1 MKRLF
6 SVFFA
11 ITAIPAILFAQTEI
25 EEADSAYIQGD
36 YMTAASLYESV
47 LKTQGESA
55 SLYMNLGNSYFKM
68 DQIALAIL
76 NYERASLLDPSDSDI
91 RFNLELART
100 KTVDNVTS
108 SGDIFYVAWFKKLV
122 HMCNINTWAVLSLV
136 FLALMAVGFLLYVF
150 MNSMLVK
157 KISFSFGA
165 VFFVFSILTFIF
177 ATAEKTVLK
186 SRDSAIIMAP
196 SVTVKSTPSENG
208 TELFI
213 IHEGRKV
220 KVTDSSMKEWVEIK
234 LDDGNSGW
242 IPVSAMETI

>member
-6 SVFFA
+6 SALLAFV
-11 ITAIPAILFAQTEI
+11 AIPAILCAQTEI

-36 YMTAASLYESV
+36 YMTAATLYESV
-47 LKTQGESA
+47 LQTQGQSA
-55 SLYMNLGNSYFKM
+55 SLYMNLGNAYFKM
-68 DQIALAIL
+68 DQIAQAIL
-76 NYERASLLDPSDSDI
+76 NYERAALLDPSDSDI

-100 KTVDNVTS
+100 KTVDKVNVT
-108 SGDIFYVAWFKKLV
+108 GELFFITWFRNLV
-122 HMCNINTWAVLSLV
+122 HLCNVNTWAVLSLV
-136 FLALMAVGFLLYVF
+136 FLALMAVGFLLFAF
-150 MNSMLVK
+150 MRSVLIK

-177 ATAEKTVLK
+177 ATAEMKAQK
-186 SRDSAIIMAP
+186 SRDSAIIMSP
-196 SVTVKSTPSENG
+196 SVTVKSTPSDSG

-220 KVTDSSMKEWVEIK
+220 KVIDSSMKEWVEIK